1 MAVIIPDKILDLA
14 ELSEVEM
21 LQEIAILLFQQERL
35 TLAQA
40 SRLAN
45 LPRLHFQQL
54 LAHRKIPIHY
64 DVSELEAEVAMMREN
79 GDL

>member
-1 MAVIIPDKILDLA
+1 MAVLISDEVLNAAKISD
-14 ELSEVEM
+14 VEM

-45 LPRLHFQQL
+45 MPRLHFQKL
-54 LAHRKIPIHY
+54 LASRQIPFHY
-64 DVSELEAEVAMMREN
+64 DVAELDAEMAMMQKI
-79 GDL
+79 G

>member
-1 MAVIIPDKILDLA
+1 
-14 ELSEVEM
+14 M

-45 LPRLHFQQL
+45 LPRWAFQKL
-54 LAHRKIPIHY
+54 LASRHIPVHY
-64 DVSELEAEVAMMREN
+64 NVP
-79 GDL
+79 

>member
-1 MAVIIPDKILDLA
+1 MAVLIPDEVLNAAKISDA
-14 ELSEVEM
+14 EM

-45 LPRLHFQQL
+45 MPRLQFQKL
-54 LAHRKIPIHY
+54 LASRQIPVHY
-64 DVSELEAEVAMMREN
+64 DVPELEAEVAMMQEI
-79 GDL
+79 GYL